1 MITQAKTDS
10 LYKQLSVAFEQQSAD
25 AALGALGPI
34 RKAAF
39 DRFLS
44 TGFPTVKNEDWKY
57 SNVAPLVNDSYALE
71 ADTVQGVEAALSKA
85 KIPALEAYR
94 IVLVNGVFVPEL
106 SDEPTYTGL
115 DIKPIHEAYGET
127 DFTEHFAQHADKT
140 DNPFVALNTAISQH
154 GLFLKLDRNVVIDKP
169 IHIVHVASSSNP
181 LFTAVR
187 NLFVLEANA
196 EAEIIETFVAAE
208 GNAKTLNNH
217 VTEVAL
223 AENAKLQHYYLQRG
237 DNSGHYINHCEV
249 YQAKHSLYNNY
260 NCTLPGASFVR
271 NDINVRLDDETV
283 ESHLYGVTLTSDKQH
298 VDNHTIVDHMKPH
311 CESYEWYK
319 NILQDS
325 STAVFNG
332 KIFVREDAQ
341 KTNAFQQN
349 NNILLDEHASIY
361 TKPQLE
367 IFADDVKCS
376 HGCTIGQFDEEGL
389 FYLRTR
395 GIGEEEARILMVH
408 AFAFD
413 VTTRFSN
420 EHVRMFVEE
429 LVEDGLKS

>member
-25 AALGALGPI
+25 ATLDSLSAL
-34 RKAAF
+34 RKEAY
-39 DRFLS
+39 DRFTQ
-44 TGFPTVKNEDWKY
+44 TGFPTVKSEDWKY
-57 SNVAPLVNDSYALE
+57 SNVGPLVNDVYAL
-71 ADTVQGVEAALSKA
+71 DGDSVGGVDATLAKA
-85 KIPALEAYR
+85 NIPALDAYH

-106 SDEPTYTGL
+106 SDQPTYAGL
-115 DIKPIHEAYGET
+115 KVTPIHAAYDDA
-127 DFTEHFAQHADKT
+127 DFNKHFAQYADKT
-140 DNPFVALNTAISQH
+140 DNPFVALNTAIFQH
-154 GLFLKLDRNVVIDKP
+154 GVYIALDRNVIIDKP
-169 IHIVHVASSSNP
+169 IHVVHIADSSTP
-181 LFTAVR
+181 LFTNIR
-187 NLFVLEANA
+187 NLFVFDTNA
-196 EAEIIETFVAAE
+196 EAEVIETFVGTA

-217 VTEVAL
+217 VTEIIL

-237 DNSGHYINHCEV
+237 ETSGNYINHCEV
-249 YQAKHSLYNNY
+249 YQLKHSLYNNY

-271 NDINVRLDDETV
+271 NDINVRLDDEVV
-283 ESHLYGVTLTSDKQH
+283 ESHLYGVTLTADDQH
-298 VDNHTIVDHMKPH
+298 VDNHTVVDHLKPH

-395 GIGEEEARILMVH
+395 GIGAEEARILMVH

-420 EHVRMFVEE
+420 EQVRLFVEQ
-429 LVEDGLKS
+429 LVEAGLKN